1 VRASHQ
7 WHRELVAVASMNSDF
22 SIDVSPDRERVFVRP
37 AGEID
42 LATAGKLEEAITEL
56 LDRGFR
62 HVVLDI
68 RKVTFLDSTGIRT
81 LIACHNR
88 ALRMDARMPVLV
100 GDSPAR
106 RPLEITGVLEYL
118 QDDGAGAGR

>member
-1 VRASHQ
+1 
-7 WHRELVAVASMNSDF
+7 MDSDF
-22 SIDVSPDRERVFVRP
+22 SIDVSPDRERVFVRA

-62 HVVLDI
+62 HVVVDM

-88 ALRMDARMPVLV
+88 AHGVDARMPVLI
-100 GDSPAR
+100 GNSPAR

-118 QDDGAGAGR
+118 QDNGEGGGR